1 MPLEFPPLKKITPVH
16 TQMLTGDFPFQ
27 METIKHGKKYQ
38 VKKLPFKSV
47 LSALATNKQTIF
59 AFSNKSKL
67 DIAKNLLNDLGIKNL
82 GFVKEEQTLNPESL
96 KKFINKG
103 QFEESEFFFLLKYF
117 SHAEQGLGVLDLNSK
132 NDYEIYTALKDQRTS
147 VNYPVI
153 LATHG
158 GLFSLLE
165 QQERYADYD
174 IVFFDCEWRYKS
186 YNFYLSRPYDFNY
199 TLNYLDML
207 SYKFRFEYEVE
218 QEAPIK
224 KIQEKKL
231 KLFEEFKQFFTM
243 FMGILGQETKKFFV
257 HTDMTTQTLEP
268 IKDNIAFFQTNKLLP
283 RFEEWKVQLENIL
296 QATELRSI
304 WKQIEHM
311 QTIFGRMMTV
321 EKKMRGKSDFYFV
334 YAEEVKFT
342 NWDEFLEE
350 FNGHKTLFLSNTDE
364 SLPALAEMPHEE
376 EINQQKEAKI
386 FHLSKSVSVLKA
398 IENFERNQFPN
409 GVIFILSVKKEESRE
424 LFEAMIAR
432 SRDQHFLLLVENITG
447 GSGKNLFKA
456 KQQGCKIIIGGYNF
470 LLQLFA
476 QKIAI
481 SQLIIYNSK

>member
-1 MPLEFPPLKKITPVH
+1 
-16 TQMLTGDFPFQ
+16 MLTGDFPFQ
-27 METIKHGKKYQ
+27 MEVIKHGKKYQ
-38 VKKLPFKSV
+38 VKELEFKSV

-82 GFVKEEQTLNPESL
+82 GFVKEEQTLNSDAL

-117 SHAEQGLGVLDLNSK
+117 SHVEQGLGVLDLNSK
-132 NDYEIYTALKDQRTS
+132 SDYEIYTALKDQRAS

-153 LATHG
+153 LATHA

-165 QQERYADYD
+165 QEEKYADYD
-174 IVFFDCEWRYKS
+174 VVFFDVEWRYKS
-186 YNFYLSRPYDFNY
+186 YNFYLSRPYDLNY

-207 SYKFRFEYEVE
+207 SYKFHFECEVE
-218 QEAPIK
+218 QQSPTKEM
-224 KIQEKKL
+224 QEKKL
-231 KLFEEFKQFFTM
+231 ILFEEFKQFFIM
-243 FMGILGQETKKFFV
+243 FLGILGQETKKFFT
-257 HTDMTTQTLEP
+257 HTDMTLQTLEP
-268 IKDNIAFFQTNKLLP
+268 IKDNVAFFQTNKLLP
-283 RFEEWKVQLENIL
+283 RFEEWKVELESIL
-296 QATELRSI
+296 QAAELRSI

-311 QTIFGRMMTV
+311 QTIFGGMMTV

-350 FNGHKTLFLSNTDE
+350 FEGHKTLFLSNTDE
-364 SLPALAEMPHEE
+364 SLPALVETPCGKGE
-376 EINQQKEAKI
+376 NQQKEAKI
-386 FHLSKSVSVLKA
+386 FHLSKSVSVFKA
-398 IENFERNQFPN
+398 IENFDREQFPN
-409 GVIFILSVKKEESRE
+409 GVIFILSVKKDESRE
-424 LFEAMIAR
+424 LFEGMIAK